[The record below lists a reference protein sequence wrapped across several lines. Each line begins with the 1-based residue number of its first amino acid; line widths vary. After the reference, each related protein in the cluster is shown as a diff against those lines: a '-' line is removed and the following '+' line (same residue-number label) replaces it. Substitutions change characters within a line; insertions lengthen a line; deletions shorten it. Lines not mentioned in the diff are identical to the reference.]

1 MQKQCTC
8 ITKGKY
14 LYNSNSKA
22 YVSMWSNWQYREW
35 CRNQGIWRQEICII
49 QRGAF
54 RKEKDAQ
61 GVVTES
67 TVWVSVLWY
76 GDGGGLTQYLKK
88 GCKVFV
94 RGRLSLK
101 TYQDKHGNTQIAVN
115 VNANEVTLCGL
126 KGENQ
131 PTGATTQAAQAQ
143 PQASDNAEDD
153 LPF

>member
-1 MQKQCTC
+1 MFQCEV
-8 ITKGKY
+8 IGNIGNDAEIKEFGGRK
-14 LYNSNSKA
+14 
-22 YVSMWSNWQYREW
+22 YVSFNVAHSE
-35 CRNQGIWRQEICII
+35 
-49 QRGAF
+49 
-54 RKEKDAQ
+54 RKKDAQ

-67 TVWVSVLWY
+67 TVWMSVLWY

-126 KGENQ
+126 KGESQ

-143 PQASDNAEDD
+143 PQASDNMEDD

>member
-1 MQKQCTC
+1 MFQCEA
-8 ITKGKY
+8 IGNIGNDAEIKDFSGK
-14 LYNSNSKA
+14 K
-22 YVSMWSNWQYREW
+22 YVSFNVAHSE
-35 CRNQGIWRQEICII
+35 
-49 QRGAF
+49 
-54 RKEKDAQ
+54 RKKDAQ
-61 GVVTES
+61 GVVNES
-67 TVWVSVLWY
+67 MVWVSVLWY

-126 KGENQ
+126 KGESQ
-131 PTGATTQAAQAQ
+131 QQGAMAAQAAQPQ
-143 PQASDNAEDD
+143 PSDNANDD